1 MYGLIKDEESMN
13 ILAVI
18 PARSGSKSIPNK
30 NIMSIGGKP
39 MLAYSIEHAQK
50 SKFINRIVVTTDS
63 EYYADIAKSFGAEV
77 PFLRPAHIALDLST
91 DLEVFEHAL
100 MWLKE
105 NEGYQADIV
114 VHLRP
119 TTPVRNPV
127 DVDNMIE
134 MLIRDISLDSVRS
147 VSIAPETPYKMWS
160 IRDNKLYQVAPLPE
174 IHEPYNQPRQSLP
187 KVYLQNASI
196 DVCRGKT
203 IMESKSM
210 SGKAIGAYVMESN
223 GDIDYITDLQKIKS
237 FVIDQVWDKT
247 FVFDI
252 DGVIAQLSPNNDYK
266 LSQPNMPIIE
276 KVNQLY
282 DQNNTIILFTARGS
296 KTGLDWMEV
305 TRMQMI
311 QWGVKFHELRLGKP
325 AADYYID
332 DRMLD
337 MHAL

>member
-1 MYGLIKDEESMN
+1 MN
-13 ILAVI
+13 IVAVI
-18 PARSGSKSIPNK
+18 PARSGSKSIPDK

-39 MLAYSIEHAQK
+39 MLAYSIEHAQM
-50 SKFINRIVVTTDS
+50 SKYINRIIVSTDS
-63 EYYADIAKSFGAEV
+63 EYYGEIAKAFGAEV
-77 PFLRPAHIALDLST
+77 PFLRPADIAQDMST
-91 DLEVFEHAL
+91 DLEVFQHAL
-100 MWLKE
+100 AWMNE
-105 NEGYQADIV
+105 HEGYQADVV

-119 TTPVRNPV
+119 TTPIRNPV

-134 MLIRDISLDSVRS
+134 MLIQDISLDSVRS
-147 VSIAPETPYKMWS
+147 VSPAPETPYKMWT
-160 IRDNKLYQVAPLPE
+160 IKDNKLLQVASLQE

-187 KVYLQNASI
+187 PVYLQNASI

-203 IMESKSM
+203 ILEMNSM
-210 SGKAIGAYVMESN
+210 NGLAIGAYVMETN
-223 GDIDYITDLQKIKS
+223 GDIDYITDLQKVKS
-237 FVIDQVWDKT
+237 FDIEQTRDKT

-252 DGVIAQLSPNNDYK
+252 DGVIAQLSPNNDYN
-266 LSQPNMPIIE
+266 LSQPNIPIIE

-296 KTGLDWMEV
+296 KTGLDWMKV
-305 TRMQMI
+305 TRTQMI

-337 MHAL
+337 IHAL